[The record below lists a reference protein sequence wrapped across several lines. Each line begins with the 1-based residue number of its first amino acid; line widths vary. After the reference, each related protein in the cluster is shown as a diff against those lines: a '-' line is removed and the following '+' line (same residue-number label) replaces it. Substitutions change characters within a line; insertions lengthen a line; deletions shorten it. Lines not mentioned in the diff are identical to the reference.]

1 MDRSHETIQPQIQNE
16 PPLQGS
22 DEPRQQPRRVH
33 KLRTLVEPFDGLVM
47 GSNGVKRCLL
57 TPLAH
62 YSEWLISKD
71 YSLYIISK
79 WNAGGTKHR

>member
-33 KLRTLVEPFDGLVM
+33 KLRTLVEPFVGLVM
-47 GSNGVKRCLL
+47 GPNGVKRCLL
-57 TPLAH
+57 TQDVL
-62 YSEWLISKD
+62 SNEWGFIEYYLNEN
-71 YSLYIISK
+71 L
-79 WNAGGTKHR
+79 

>member
-1 MDRSHETIQPQIQNE
+1 MDRIRETIQPQIQNE

-33 KLRTLVEPFDGLVM
+33 KLRTLVEPFVGFIM

-57 TPLAH
+57 TQDVVSP
-62 YSEWLISKD
+62 EWGFIEYYLNE
-71 YSLYIISK
+71 IIE
-79 WNAGGTKHR
+79 N

>member
-1 MDRSHETIQPQIQNE
+1 MDRIRETIQPQIQNE

-47 GSNGVKRCLL
+47 GPNGVKRSKMS
-57 TPLAH
+57 PPVH
-62 YSEWLISKD
+62 YSEWLIS
-71 YSLYIISK
+71 
-79 WNAGGTKHR
+79 